1 MSHPLEQFETWFMNL
16 YSNIDAHF
24 QAHRFL
30 MFPSKSIHTDGIR
43 AGVMVRELVIFVFSV
58 LNAQSR
64 QSSFGF
70 GQVGGTALVIHPRYL
85 LGSLEPS
92 VYESYKV
99 SNRAR
104 GLQSYKAMS
113 EMMITNSL
121 VKIKEAPP
129 YSLDMERRVLLNSMA
144 RASLDPKTGSY
155 SFSKKL
161 STIIQTDAT
170 HIKAAK
176 EISRVLS
183 ETGSATGV
191 GIDHGR
197 SFIA

>member
-1 MSHPLEQFETWFMNL
+1 
-16 YSNIDAHF
+16 
-24 QAHRFL
+24 
-30 MFPSKSIHTDGIR
+30 
-43 AGVMVRELVIFVFSV
+43 MVHELVQQYRRPLPGPPVPDVPLQIYSHRWHPRRGYGTGACYLCFSV

-104 GLQSYKAMS
+104 ALQSYKAMS

-161 STIIQTDAT
+161 STIIQTDTT

-197 SFIA
+197 YFIA